1 MGRKGEMFLIRFL
14 LPALLLSISASACKK
29 DYAPKN
35 DDNPPENDD
44 NVPEN
49 DGLVPENDPYAREND
64 DYPFEDDG
72 YRNVNPDWH
81 GAVRGMRLQV
91 NPKTGSYQMQ
101 SGPGIQLQS
110 NSDGDVQL
118 MGSPGQV
125 ASNPEVQQFE
135 IPQIPQVDANN
146 LGGFL
151 EEVQRLLQNANV
163 PTMVDENQ
171 N

>member
-14 LPALLLSISASACKK
+14 LPALLLSKSASACKK

-49 DGLVPENDPYAREND
+49 DGLVPENDPYAR
-64 DYPFEDDG
+64 EDDG

-118 MGSPGQV
+118 MGSPGQL
-125 ASNPEVQQFE
+125 ASDPEVQQFE
-135 IPQIPQVDANN
+135 IPQVDANN

-151 EEVQRLLQNANV
+151 EEVQR
-163 PTMVDENQ
+163 
-171 N
+171 